1 MASQPVKAEPSPES
15 KSLALQALF
24 CSCPPVPS
32 SGGLQRIVC
41 PLFSLVGSWACPLF
55 GLGDALTCPLRE
67 LVGACLA
74 FVLIGQFSVTL
85 PAKGRITARMGE
97 WDRKLRESWG
107 SSRERVS
114 HPSGMDADRPMVW
127 GSLPGILLSIHF
139 LALPCP
145 ARPRTGGCWVQECG
159 WEGPLNLALK
169 EFFKA
174 CSSLNFPQISK
185 QHHLHSINSRGK

>member
-1 MASQPVKAEPSPES
+1 MRKLRLKEKQCPFCGQPASQGRAKSRIQVSSSPGS
-15 KSLALQALF
+15 VLHL
-24 CSCPPVPS
+24 PPVPS

-74 FVLIGQFSVTL
+74 FVLIGQLSVTL
-85 PAKGRITARMGE
+85 QAKGRITARMGE

-114 HPSGMDADRPMVW
+114 HPARLGWMQTGRWSGA
-127 GSLPGILLSIHF
+127 LC
-139 LALPCP
+139 LASFCPSTSWPCP
-145 ARPRTGGCWVQECG
+145 ALPAPGLEGVGCRNVAG
-159 WEGPLNLALK
+159 KGHSTLPSKSSSRLA
-169 EFFKA
+169 
-174 CSSLNFPQISK
+174 PP
-185 QHHLHSINSRGK
+185 